1 MVSYSKEVRELLE
14 NIEVPDSEYEKA
26 VSRYESLA
34 AFIGD
39 SDLNDYTP
47 EIFLQGSFKLGTAI
61 RPLTEEGSYDIDIVC
76 KLNGFSKEDISQF
89 TLKEVVGKAVNE
101 YVSSNGMKN
110 KAKNG
115 KRCWTISYVDRHN
128 FHVDILPAI
137 PNNLT
142 EEIAI
147 TDKNNDE
154 YYDITSNWEISNPK
168 EYYNWFQEISK
179 YEKHKRALM
188 ESRAIAAENVPY
200 YKVKTPLQRIVQVF
214 KRHAE
219 VMFEQKMEY
228 KPSSIVITT
237 LSTKAYRDINEI
249 DDFWELLKE
258 MISLLENKLD
268 FEDGQ
273 PCVLNPVDKRE
284 NLSIKWK
291 EDPIY
296 YSEFLEWINQLKFDF
311 SVESTIHSVTEQYS
325 LAQRS
330 LTRYSNG
337 LQVQNALEL
346 LPYHKKP
353 SWELK
358 IWKLV
363 RLKATVYQ
371 KSFRPQI
378 LTSGCPVGK
387 DAEIKFEVESENI
400 SLYEIYWQ
408 VTNTGME
415 AQTARQLRGD
425 FYTSELEAGKKI
437 RKENTRYI
445 GKHYVEAFLV
455 SDGVCVGRSEPF
467 EVNIVRGAI
476 VYNSK

>member
-1 MVSYSKEVRELLE
+1 MT
-14 NIEVPDSEYEKA
+14 
-26 VSRYESLA
+26 

-39 SDLNDYTP
+39 SDLNEYIP

-61 RPLTEEGSYDIDIVC
+61 RPLTEDGSYDIDIVC
-76 KLNGFSKEDISQF
+76 KLNNLSKDDISQF
-89 TLKEVVGKAVNE
+89 TLKEVVGKIVNE
-101 YVSSNGMKN
+101 YVASNAMKS

-115 KRCWTISYVDRHN
+115 KRCWTISYVDKHN

-137 PNNLT
+137 PNNST

-147 TDKNNDE
+147 TDKDNDE
-154 YYDITSNWEISNPK
+154 YYGITGNWEISNPQ
-168 EYYNWFQEISK
+168 EYYNWFQKISK

-188 ESRAIAAENVPY
+188 ESLMIAAESIPY
-200 YKVKTPLQRIVQVF
+200 YKVKTPLQRIIQIL

-228 KPSSIVITT
+228 KPSSIIITT
-237 LSTKAYRDINEI
+237 LSTKAYGDIDEI
-249 DDFWELLKE
+249 DDFWKLLKV
-258 MISLLENKLD
+258 MISLLESKLD
-268 FEDGQ
+268 YEDGQ
-273 PCVLNPVDKRE
+273 PCILNPVDKRE

-311 SVESTIHSVTEQYS
+311 SVESAIHSITEQYS

-358 IWKLV
+358 LWKQV

-378 LTSGCPVGK
+378 LTSGRPVGK
-387 DAEIKFEVESENI
+387 EAEIKFEVESENI
-400 SLYEIYWQ
+400 KSYEIYWQ

-415 AQTARQLRGD
+415 AQIARQLRGD
-425 FYTSELEAGKKI
+425 FYTSVLEAGKKI
-437 RKENTRYI
+437 RKENTCYI

-455 SDGVCVGRSEPF
+455 YDGVCVGRSEPF

-476 VYNSK
+476 VYNAK

>member
-1 MVSYSKEVRELLE
+1 MWQGTHYHAR
-14 NIEVPDSEYEKA
+14 
-26 VSRYESLA
+26 SL
-34 AFIGD
+34 
-39 SDLNDYTP
+39 
-47 EIFLQGSFKLGTAI
+47 
-61 RPLTEEGSYDIDIVC
+61 
-76 KLNGFSKEDISQF
+76 
-89 TLKEVVGKAVNE
+89 
-101 YVSSNGMKN
+101 
-110 KAKNG
+110 
-115 KRCWTISYVDRHN
+115 
-128 FHVDILPAI
+128 
-137 PNNLT
+137 
-142 EEIAI
+142 
-147 TDKNNDE
+147 
-154 YYDITSNWEISNPK
+154 
-168 EYYNWFQEISK
+168 
-179 YEKHKRALM
+179 
-188 ESRAIAAENVPY
+188 
-200 YKVKTPLQRIVQVF
+200 
-214 KRHAE
+214 
-219 VMFEQKMEY
+219 
-228 KPSSIVITT
+228 
-237 LSTKAYRDINEI
+237 
-249 DDFWELLKE
+249 
-258 MISLLENKLD
+258 
-268 FEDGQ
+268 
-273 PCVLNPVDKRE
+273 
-284 NLSIKWK
+284 K

-311 SVESTIHSVTEQYS
+311 SVESTIHSITEQYS

-358 IWKLV
+358 IWKQV

-371 KSFRPQI
+371 KRFRTQI

-415 AQTARQLRGD
+415 AQTAKQLRGD
-425 FYTSELEAGKKI
+425 FYTSEMEAGKKI
-437 RKENTRYI
+437 RKESTCYI

>member
-1 MVSYSKEVRELLE
+1 MVNYSKEVRELLE

-26 VSRYESLA
+26 VSRYESLTE
-34 AFIGD
+34 FIGN
-39 SDLNDYTP
+39 SNLNKYTP

-61 RPLTEEGSYDIDIVC
+61 RPLTEDGSYDIDMVC
-76 KLNGFSKEDISQF
+76 KLNDLSKDDISQF
-89 TLKEVVGKAVNE
+89 TLKEEVGKVVNE
-101 YVSSNGMKN
+101 YVSSNGIKN

-115 KRCWTISYVDRHN
+115 KRCWTISYVDKHN

-137 PNNLT
+137 PNNST

-154 YYDITSNWEISNPK
+154 YYDITGNWEISNPK
-168 EYYNWFQEISK
+168 EYYNWFQKISK
-179 YEKHKRALM
+179 YEKHKRVLM
-188 ESRAIAAENVPY
+188 ESLAKAAESVPY
-200 YKVKTPLQRIVQVF
+200 YKVKTPLQRIVQVL

-219 VMFEQKMEY
+219 VMFEQKKEY
-228 KPSSIVITT
+228 KPSSIIITT
-237 LSTKAYRDINEI
+237 LSTKAYSAINEI

-258 MISLLENKLD
+258 TISLLESKLD

-291 EDPIY
+291 EDPMY
-296 YSEFLEWINQLKFDF
+296 HSEFLEWINQLKFDF
-311 SVESTIHSVTEQYS
+311 SVESTIHSIMEQCS

-330 LTRYSNG
+330 LTRYSSG
-337 LQVQNALEL
+337 LQVQSALEL

-353 SWELK
+353 RWELK
-358 IWKLV
+358 IWKQV

-400 SLYEIYWQ
+400 KLYEIYWQ

-437 RKENTRYI
+437 RKENTCYI